1 MNAAH
6 EIFGPDARGGN
17 YFESIP
23 GFGSAEDCEAP
34 SSVMR
39 GLPDCGGRWVRSVQR
54 GGAVAVLD
62 PHDGRSV
69 SLGAHEPQPFAD
81 HA

>member
-17 YFESIP
+17 YFESIT

-39 GLPDCGGRWVRSVQR
+39 GLPDYGDRWVRSVQR
-54 GGAVAVLD
+54 GGAVAVLA

-69 SLGAHEPQPFAD
+69 SLRAHEPQPFAD